1 MTLQKIFL
9 QVSRKIRARQDQ
21 DILSH
26 LEFTGNGFLCS
37 LPLDILHIIAG
48 YLSPSSLAI
57 LTLCSKVIRYKL
69 GARYHKEDIKDTI
82 EHCADKC
89 PPLQYF
95 LKMYWTYQ
103 QMYWSSQL
111 PPKLPEFKMFLYL
124 IARDSSSQIFCFR
137 CGKIHSPD
145 RSDKINLWWPWSWK
159 NCGSFDGS
167 LMQIYYGRHFHFEG
181 AQLAMQQ
188 YRRGTY
194 PKNQLKKL
202 SKISVFIG
210 KPLLSDSELRKLCS
224 LQARIISN
232 RLYVKTVRKRNC
244 TTEASNSIF
253 DTISR
258 RLYICPHLME
268 HQCSIIDT
276 ANFGIVQDGPH
287 IDKIQTDDTAL
298 SRCSHCF
305 TEVHMKVFEIKK
317 RYVSSRTVIV
327 TIWQDFGTLSHPA
340 DPDWYSHLD
349 TITSSTLV
357 QFPPGSIRKTFESAS
372 E

>member
-9 QVSRKIRARQDQ
+9 KVNQKILARQEQ

-26 LEFTGNGFLCS
+26 SEPTGNGFLCN
-37 LPLDILHIIAG
+37 LPLDILHIIAR

-69 GARYHKEDIKDTI
+69 GVRYHKEDIKDTI
-82 EHCADKC
+82 ESCADKC

-95 LKMYWTYQ
+95 LKMYWSTR
-103 QMYWSSQL
+103 L
-111 PPKLPEFKMFLYL
+111 PPKLPEFKMFLFL

-137 CGKIHSPD
+137 CGKIHSPK
-145 RSDKINLWWPWSWK
+145 RSDQINLWRPWSWK

-167 LMQIYYGRHFHFEG
+167 LMQMYYGRHFHFEG

-188 YRRGTY
+188 YRRGIY
-194 PKNQLKKL
+194 PKKQLRKL
-202 SKISVFIG
+202 SQISHFIR
-210 KPLLSDSELRKLCS
+210 KPLLSDSDLRTLCS
-224 LQARIISN
+224 LQVKIISN

-244 TTEASNSIF
+244 STEASNNIF
-253 DTISR
+253 DVNSR

-276 ANFGIVQDGPH
+276 ANFSIVQDGLH
-287 IDKIQTDDTAL
+287 RDRLQTDATTL
-298 SRCSHCF
+298 SRCSYCF
-305 TEVHMKVFEIKK
+305 TETHMKVFETKK
-317 RYVSSRTVIV
+317 RYVNSRTVIV

-349 TITSSTLV
+349 TFNSSTLV
-357 QFPPGSIRKTFESAS
+357 QFPLGSIRKTFEFAS

>member
-1 MTLQKIFL
+1 MTLKKIFRQVNQKIL
-9 QVSRKIRARQDQ
+9 ARPEQVN
-21 DILSH
+21 LSH
-26 LEFTGNGFLCS
+26 LEPTGNGFLCN
-37 LPLDILHIIAG
+37 LPLDILHIIAR

-82 EHCADKC
+82 ESCADKC

-103 QMYWSSQL
+103 QMYWSSRL

-137 CGKIHSPD
+137 CGKIHSPN
-145 RSDKINLWWPWSWK
+145 RSDEFNLWRPWSWK

-167 LMQIYYGRHFHFEG
+167 LMQMYYGRHFHFEG

-188 YRRGTY
+188 YRRGIY
-194 PKNQLKKL
+194 PKKQLRKL
-202 SKISVFIG
+202 SKISGFIR
-210 KPLLSDSELRKLCS
+210 KPLLSESDLRTLCS
-224 LQARIISN
+224 LQ
-232 RLYVKTVRKRNC
+232 TVRKRNC
-244 TTEASNSIF
+244 TTEVSNSIF
-253 DTISR
+253 DINSR

-268 HQCSIIDT
+268 HQCSIIYT
-276 ANFGIVQDGPH
+276 ENPSIVQDGLH
-287 IDKIQTDDTAL
+287 RDKLQTDATAL

-305 TEVHMKVFEIKK
+305 TEVHMKVFETKK
-317 RYVSSRTVIV
+317 GYVNSRTVIV
-327 TIWQDFGTLSHPA
+327 TVWQDFGTLSHPD

-349 TITSSTLV
+349 TFNSSTIV
-357 QFPPGSIRKTFESAS
+357 QFPLGSIRKTFEFAT